1 LIEHFSL
8 SANSWGTS
16 VGSGAIPLRTA
27 VTIGA
32 IMEFLGAV
40 TLGYGVSDTIQKGVS
55 DITDQNCWACG
66 YCHSEMSVYQ
76 AGMFGALISTAI
88 FLILSS
94 FTSMPVSATHAVV
107 GGVVGMTAAAV
118 GTNCLNWQFDGL
130 GGIVASWVIS
140 PILSGFIGVVTYY
153 MTDYLIFRSNAPRE
167 RALVAL
173 PLFITL
179 VTFVIAYLIC
189 LKSPATKVIE
199 LISSLQFLFRRS
211 QQQPPSLLGPRDLDS
226 LHFFCLCFHCCSG
239 FLNLLSSSLDKEKSP
254 FIGPD

>member
-1 LIEHFSL
+1 
-8 SANSWGTS
+8 
-16 VGSGAIPLRTA
+16 
-27 VTIGA
+27 
-32 IMEFLGAV
+32 MEFLGAV

-66 YCHSEMSVYQ
+66 YCHSDMSVYQ

-107 GGVVGMTAAAV
+107 GGVVGMTGAAV

-140 PILSGFIGVVTYY
+140 PILSGIIGSFTYY
-153 MTDYLIFRSNAPRE
+153 ATDYLIFRSDSPRE
-167 RALVAL
+167 RALIAL

-179 VTFVIAYLIC
+179 VTFVITYLIC
-189 LKSPATKVIE
+189 LKSPATKVHHLFSLYPLLLTVTTFLTLRIKKFG
-199 LISSLQFLFRRS
+199 STSQLQFVF
-211 QQQPPSLLGPRDLDS
+211 QLLL
-226 LHFFCLCFHCCSG
+226 
-239 FLNLLSSSLDKEKSP
+239 
-254 FIGPD
+254 